1 MSTQIQLGKGEI
13 LSQKLLA
20 STRSK
25 AIERRRGRG
34 AGFGRRA
41 LVLVIGCISLLGLS
55 AGATSAVAA
64 TQTFIYTGSEQTFT
78 VPAGV
83 STIHVLTI
91 GARGGKSGAQ
101 GGAAAEV
108 QGDLSV
114 KPGQVLYV
122 EVGGEGGG
130 GGPVSPGGFNGGGE
144 GAGGGGGA
152 SDVRTAP
159 RSAGLSPDTR
169 LIVAAGGGGSGAAG
183 EEGAGAGGAA
193 GEAGGSIPN
202 NEGGGAGTAGSG
214 GSGGSGGC
222 AIGAA
227 GELGLGGAGGNCENN
242 LVGGGGGG
250 GYYGGGG
257 GGAGFSF
264 GGGGGGGGSSL
275 TPAGGKSMLAPFSA
289 PEVQITYTSVSTKPE
304 VGRCVATTGGNYQNS
319 ACTTKA
325 SSPGT
330 GKYEWQPWP
339 FTKAGFAL
347 TNGSVTLKTAINKIT
362 ITCVEN
368 DVAGEYTGLQTATLG
383 ITFSECKVL
392 GPFGGQCT
400 GEGAKPGEI
409 VSSPLAAEFGLV
421 DGSSSPP
428 VVGWSIQPVSGE
440 EFLSFQCGG
449 TDVTVTGSVIA
460 TMTPV
465 NKMAGAFKLNFSGN
479 SGIQKPESLEG
490 GEKQFL
496 TLETVNATEQVGL
509 TMNDSIANERLLEIR
524 AIG

>member
-1 MSTQIQLGKGEI
+1 
-13 LSQKLLA
+13 
-20 STRSK
+20 
-25 AIERRRGRG
+25 
-34 AGFGRRA
+34 
-41 LVLVIGCISLLGLS
+41 LGLS
-55 AGATSAVAA
+55 VGATSAAAA
-64 TQTFIYTGSEQTFT
+64 TQTFTYTGSEQTFT

-83 STIHVLTI
+83 STVHVLTI

-101 GGAAAEV
+101 GGVAAEV

-114 KPGQVLYV
+114 KPGEVLYV

-130 GGPVSPGGFNGGGE
+130 GGPASPGGFNGGGE

-159 RSAGLSPDTR
+159 RSAGLFPDTR
-169 LIVAAGGGGSGAAG
+169 LPVAAGGGGAGSFGAA
-183 EEGAGAGGAA
+183 GAGAGGAA
-193 GEAGGSIPN
+193 EEAGGSISG

-214 GSGGSGGC
+214 GSGGEGGC
-222 AIGAA
+222 VAGAA
-227 GELGLGGAGGNCENN
+227 GELGLGGAGGNCENIFA
-242 LVGGGGGG
+242 GGGGGG

-257 GGAGFSF
+257 GGGGFSN
-264 GGGGGGGGSSL
+264 GGGGGAGGSSL
-275 TPAGGKSMLAPFSA
+275 IPSGGKSTLAFSA
-289 PEVQITYTSVSTKPE
+289 GPEVQITYGSAATKPE

-347 TNGSVTLKTAINKIT
+347 TNGSVTLKTAINKTT
-362 ITCVEN
+362 IACAEN

-428 VVGWSIQPVSGE
+428 VVGWWIQPVSGE

-449 TDVTVTGSVIA
+449 TDVSVTGSVIA

-465 NKMAGAFKLNFSGN
+465 NKMAAAFKLNFSGN
-479 SGIQKPESLEG
+479 SGVQKPESFEG
-490 GEKQFL
+490 GEKRFL
-496 TLETVNATEQVGL
+496 TLETVSATEQVGL
-509 TMNDSIANERLLEIR
+509 TMNDSIANERLLEVR
-524 AIG
+524 TTG

>member
-1 MSTQIQLGKGEI
+1 
-13 LSQKLLA
+13 
-20 STRSK
+20 
-25 AIERRRGRG
+25 
-34 AGFGRRA
+34 
-41 LVLVIGCISLLGLS
+41 
-55 AGATSAVAA
+55 
-64 TQTFIYTGSEQTFT
+64 
-78 VPAGV
+78 
-83 STIHVLTI
+83 
-91 GARGGKSGAQ
+91 
-101 GGAAAEV
+101 V
-108 QGDLSV
+108 QGDLTV
-114 KPGQVLYV
+114 KPGQVLYI

-130 GGPVSPGGFNGGGE
+130 GSGAVNPGGFNGGGE

-152 SDVRTAP
+152 SDVRTVP
-159 RSAGLSPDTR
+159 RSAGLFPDTR
-169 LIVAAGGGGSGAAG
+169 LMVAAGGGGSGSFG
-183 EEGAGAGGAA
+183 SEGAGPGGDAE
-193 GEAGGSIPN
+193 EAGGSIPN
-202 NEGGGAGTAGSG
+202 NEGGTAGTAGSG

-222 AIGAA
+222 TPGLN
-227 GELGLGGAGGNCENN
+227 GELGLGGAGGNCESN
-242 LVGGGGGG
+242 L
-250 GYYGGGG
+250 
-257 GGAGFSF
+257 
-264 GGGGGGGGSSL
+264 GGGGGGGGFYGGGGAGAGSSFGGGGGAGGSSL
-275 TPAGGKSMLAPFSA
+275 IPAGGKSTIASFSPA
-289 PEVQITYTSVSTKPE
+289 AEVQITYSSVTTKPE

-347 TNGSVTLKTAINKIT
+347 TNGSVTFKTVINKTT
-362 ITCVEN
+362 IACAEN

-421 DGSSSPP
+421 DGTSSPP

-449 TDVTVTGSVIA
+449 TDVSVTGSVIA

-465 NKMAGAFKLNFSGN
+465 NKMAAAFKLNFSGN
-479 SGIQKPESLEG
+479 SGAQKPESFEG
-490 GEKQFL
+490 GKKRLL

-524 AIG
+524 ATG